1 MVFGFQQLLSLFSSG
16 LHIKQYIWCMISIPY
31 GKLFYLQAA
40 CQTKQ
45 QKQKSSS
52 ALGRNKI
59 LKKKGHLFF
68 FKKKEVHFRHLWG
81 LVYHREWAVGLWSSE
96 EGQQHWKEE
105 VTRGRC
111 ATYLCTNI
119 HRPWIRTCAF
129 IKSHKHGITWQGILA
144 SLVVRLL
151 LKWRTAAKKDERA
164 QKWHKGDNFI
174 G

>member
-52 ALGRNKI
+52 ALGRNK
-59 LKKKGHLFF
+59 
-68 FKKKEVHFRHLWG
+68 KEVHFRHLWG
-81 LVYHREWAVGLWSSE
+81 LVYHREWAAGLWSSE

-105 VTRGRC
+105 VTQGRC
-111 ATYLCTNI
+111 ATRLCTNI

-151 LKWRTAAKKDERA
+151 LKWRTAVNKDERA
-164 QKWHKGDNFI
+164 QKWHKGAIFI
-174 G
+174 A